1 VRRKLRRVADPDIAR
16 LADLAVSV
24 GANVQPGQI
33 VGVTAELA
41 HKDFARALAASAY
54 DRGARFVDVWYIDP
68 LVKRA
73 RIEFAPED
81 TLDYVP
87 PWYGKRLLELGE
99 LRGANIAIRGA
110 TVPGSLNG
118 LDPRRAGRD
127 QLPRIKEANVIVNER
142 TVNWTIVAYPT
153 VPWARLCYPDLDAA
167 AALARLWKEVEHVS
181 RLDEPDPFEAW
192 EARLDSLER
201 ASEALNEVHFDAV
214 HFEGDGTDLTIGLMP
229 TSIWRMARWSTI
241 DGIRH
246 LPNVPTEEVFTSPDP
261 ARADGRVRSTKPLV
275 LSDGTLVRG
284 LEVRFEQGR
293 AVEITADEGAEVL
306 RGRAQLDEGA
316 SRLGEVALVDRESR
330 IGQLGTVF
338 YETLLDENAASH
350 IAFGSGFSWSVES
363 DQDRARVNESAIH
376 IDFMIGGDDVDVT
389 GLTRD
394 GERVPVLRGG
404 VWQLS
409 TVPAA

>member
-1 VRRKLRRVADPDIAR
+1 VTDSDLSG

-33 VGVTAELA
+33 VGITAELE
-41 HKDFARALAASAY
+41 HQDFAHALAAGAY
-54 DRGARFVDVWYIDP
+54 DRGAKFVDVWYVDP

-73 RIEFAPED
+73 RIEFARED

-87 PWYGKRLLELGE
+87 PWYGQRLLELGE
-99 LRGANIAIRGA
+99 QRGANIAIRGA
-110 TVPGSLNG
+110 TVPGALDG
-118 LDPRRAGRD
+118 LDPKRAGRD
-127 QLPRIKEANVIVNER
+127 QLPRVKETNVIVNER
-142 TVNWTIVAYPT
+142 TVNWTVVAYPT
-153 VPWARLCYPDLDAA
+153 LPWARLCYPGMPDE
-167 AALARLWKEVEHVS
+167 AALARLWTEVKHVC
-181 RLDEPDPFEAW
+181 RLEEPDPLEAW
-192 EARLDSLER
+192 EARLDGLER
-201 ASEALNEVHFDAV
+201 AAAALNEADLDAV
-214 HFEGDGTDLTIGLMP
+214 HFEGEGTDLTIGLLP
-229 TSIWRMARWSTI
+229 TSIWRMARWSTV

-261 ARADGRVRSTKPLV
+261 ERTDGRVRSTKPLV

-306 RGRAQLDEGA
+306 LGRTQLDEGA
-316 SRLGEVALVDRESR
+316 ARLGEVALVDRDSR

-350 IAFGSGFSWSVES
+350 IAFGSGFSFAVET
-363 DQDRARVNESAIH
+363 DEDRARVNSSAVH
-376 IDFMIGGDDVDVT
+376 IDFMIGADDVDVT

-409 TVPAA
+409 AVHAA

>member
-1 VRRKLRRVADPDIAR
+1 VPDSDLSR

-33 VGVTAELA
+33 VGVSAELG
-41 HKDFARALAASAY
+41 HQDLVRALAASAY
-54 DRGARFVDVWYIDP
+54 DRGAKFVDVWYIDP

-87 PWYGKRLLELGE
+87 PWYGQRVLQLGE
-99 LRGANIAIRGA
+99 QRAAVINIRGA
-110 TVPGSLNG
+110 TLPGVLDG
-118 LDPRRAGRD
+118 LDPKRAGRD
-127 QLPRIKEANVIVNER
+127 QLPRIKETNVVVNER

-153 VPWARLCYPDLDAA
+153 VPWARLCYPDLDDD
-167 AALARLWKEVEHVS
+167 AALARLWEEVKHVS
-181 RLDEPDPFEAW
+181 RLDEPDPLEAW

-201 ASEALNEVHFDAV
+201 AAEALNESDFDAV
-214 HFEGDGTDLTIGLMP
+214 HFEGEGTDLTIGLLP
-229 TSIWRMARWSTI
+229 TSIWRMARWSTV

-261 ARADGRVRSTKPLV
+261 TRTDGRVRSTKPLV
-275 LSDGTLVRG
+275 LSDGTMVRG

-306 RGRAQLDEGA
+306 RVRTQLDEGA
-316 SRLGEVALVDRESR
+316 VRLGEVALVDRESR

-350 IAFGSGFSWSVES
+350 IAFGSGFSWAVES
-363 DQDRARVNESAIH
+363 DEDRARVNESAVH

-389 GLTRD
+389 GVTRD

-404 VWQLS
+404 VWQ
-409 TVPAA
+409 VAAVKAG

>member
-1 VRRKLRRVADPDIAR
+1 MTESDLSR

-33 VGVTAELA
+33 VGVSAELD
-41 HKDFARALAASAY
+41 HRDFVHALAASAY
-54 DRGARFVDVWYIDP
+54 DHGAKFVDVSYIDP

-73 RIEFAPED
+73 RIEFAPDDSLE
-81 TLDYVP
+81 YVP
-87 PWYGKRLLELGE
+87 PWYGQRVLALGE
-99 LRGANIAIRGA
+99 QRAAVITIRGT
-110 TVPGSLNG
+110 TVPGALDG
-118 LDPRRAGRD
+118 LDPKRAGRD
-127 QLPRIKEANVIVNER
+127 QLPRVKETNVVVNER

-153 VPWARLCYPDLDAA
+153 LPWARLCYPDLDDE
-167 AALARLWKEVEHVS
+167 AALARLWEEVKHVS
-181 RLDEPDPFEAW
+181 RLDEPDPLQAW
-192 EARLDSLER
+192 EARLDELER
-201 ASEALNEVHFDAV
+201 ASEALTEAHLDAV
-214 HFEGDGTDLTIGLMP
+214 HFEGEGTDLTIGLLP
-229 TSIWRMARWSTI
+229 TSIWRMARWSTV

-261 ARADGRVRSTKPLV
+261 MRVDGHVRSTKPLV

-284 LEVRFEQGR
+284 LHVRFEQGR

-306 RGRAQLDEGA
+306 RGRTQIDEGA
-316 SRLGEVALVDRESR
+316 ARLGEVALVDRESR

-350 IAFGSGFSWSVES
+350 IAFGSGFSFAVET
-363 DQDRARVNESAIH
+363 DEDRARVNESAVH

-389 GLTRD
+389 GLTRE

-404 VWQLS
+404 VWQLT
-409 TVPAA
+409 TVNAA

>member
-1 VRRKLRRVADPDIAR
+1 VNDSDLSR

-24 GANVQPGQI
+24 GANVQQGQI

-41 HKDFARALAASAY
+41 HRELARALAASAY
-54 DRGARFVDVWYIDP
+54 DHGAKFVDVWYVDP

-73 RIEFAPED
+73 RIEFAPAG

-87 PWYGKRLLELGE
+87 PWYGRRLLELGE
-99 LRGANIAIRGA
+99 LRGANIAIRGP
-110 TVPGSLNG
+110 TVPGSLDG
-118 LDPRRAGRD
+118 LDPTRAGYD
-127 QLPRIKEANVIVNER
+127 QLPRVKESNVIVNER
-142 TVNWTIVAYPT
+142 TVNWTIVAHPT
-153 VPWARLCYPDLDAA
+153 VPWARLCYPDLDDA
-167 AALARLWKEVEHVS
+167 AALARLWEEVMHVS
-181 RLDEPDPFEAW
+181 RLDEPDPLQAW
-192 EARLDSLER
+192 ETRLDALER
-201 ASEALNEVHFDAV
+201 AAEALNEARFDAV
-214 HFEGDGTDLTIGLMP
+214 HFEGEGTDLTIGLLP
-229 TSIWRMARWSTI
+229 TSIWRMARWSTV

-261 ARADGRVRSTKPLV
+261 LRAQGRVRSTKPLV
-275 LSDGTLVRG
+275 LSDGTVVRG
-284 LEVRFEQGR
+284 LEVRFEGGR

-306 RGRAQLDEGA
+306 RGRTQIDAGA
-316 SRLGEVALVDRESR
+316 TRLGEVALVDRESR

-350 IAFGSGFSWSVES
+350 IAFGSGFSFGVES
-363 DQDRARVNESAIH
+363 DEDRARVNDSAVH
-376 IDFMIGGDDVDVT
+376 LDFMIGGDDVDVT

-409 TVPAA
+409 TVHAV

>member
-1 VRRKLRRVADPDIAR
+1 MRKLRRVTDPDISR

-41 HKDFARALAASAY
+41 HKDLVRALAASAY
-54 DRGARFVDVWYIDP
+54 DRGAKFVDVWYVDP

-87 PWYGKRLLELGE
+87 PWYGQRILELGE
-99 LRGANIAIRGA
+99 QRGANIAIRGT
-110 TVPGSLNG
+110 TVPGALDG
-118 LDPRRAGRD
+118 LDPKRAGRD
-127 QLPRIKEANVIVNER
+127 QLPRVKETNVIVNER

-153 VPWARLCYPDLDAA
+153 LPWARLCYPDLDDE
-167 AALARLWKEVEHVS
+167 AALARLWEEVKHVS
-181 RLDEPDPFEAW
+181 RLDEPDPLEAW

-201 ASEALNEVHFDAV
+201 ASEALNEAHLDAV
-214 HFEGDGTDLTIGLMP
+214 HFEGDGTDLTIGLLP

-261 ARADGRVRSTKPLV
+261 SRTDGRVRSTKPLV
-275 LSDGTLVRG
+275 LTDGTVVRG

-306 RGRAQLDEGA
+306 RGRTQLDEGA
-316 SRLGEVALVDRESR
+316 ARLGEVALVDRESR

-350 IAFGSGFSWSVES
+350 IAFGSGFSWAVES
-363 DQDRARVNESAIH
+363 DEDRARVNESAVH
-376 IDFMIGGDDVDVT
+376 IDFMIGSDDVDVT

-409 TVPAA
+409 TVHAA